1 MKGDRY
7 DPDSL
12 YGDGPPPGVL
22 RADAPRLAL
31 VTHPPPHPYPNPNPP
46 LPLRP
51 NP

>member
-12 YGDGPPPGVL
+12 YGDGPPAGVL

-31 VTHPPPHPYPNPNPP
+31 VTRLGLP
-46 LPLRP
+46 LPLKP
-51 NP
+51 NPCPYP